1 MNSFK
6 DFIEF
11 LKLPPNILA
20 AISIVTGLLLFL
32 PDNYIEKLYMD
43 NFRNNYGFI
52 ISILFLISSTI
63 LIVLLFTYTI
73 KYISNKISNR
83 KIKKGKIKYLM
94 NADKNKTNLIKE
106 FINDSTHTLTLPMN
120 DGLVIELSHFGIIT
134 MAGGTQLVDMGFDNS
149 VNLKYF
155 LQPWVINLIKNN
167 DELKEKYLK

>member
-6 DFIEF
+6 DFIDF

-20 AISIVTGLLLFL
+20 AISITTGLLIFL

-43 NFRNNYGFI
+43 NFRNDYGFI
-52 ISILFLISSTI
+52 ISIFFLISSTI
-63 LIVLLFTYTI
+63 LIVLLFTQTI
-73 KYISNKISNR
+73 KYINSKISNH

-94 NADKNKTNLIKE
+94 NADENKTSLIKE

-149 VNLKYF
+149 VNIKYF

-167 DELKEKYLK
+167 EELKEKYLK